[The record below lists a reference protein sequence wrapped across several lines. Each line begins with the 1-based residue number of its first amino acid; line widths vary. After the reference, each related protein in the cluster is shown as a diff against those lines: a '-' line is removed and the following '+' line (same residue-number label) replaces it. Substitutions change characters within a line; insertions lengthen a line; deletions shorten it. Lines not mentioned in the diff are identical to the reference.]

1 MTSANTDRTAADPIA
16 ELKVRHRGMWASGNY
31 PELAADLIWDL
42 GAVLVDAAGVG
53 PGHRVLDVA
62 AGSGNAAIPAAQ
74 RGASVVA
81 SDLTPEL
88 FEDGRRRAASAGVQL
103 EWHEAD
109 AENLPYDDGSFDTV
123 LSCVGVMF
131 APFHEQSAAEL
142 TRVVRPGG
150 TIGLLSWTPS
160 GFIGQLFAAMRPF
173 AAPAPAGAQAPPLW
187 GDERHVRALFGDS
200 ITSATAATCTVRV
213 DRFERPDQFRE
224 YFKSHYGPTIA
235 TYRRVADDA
244 EQVAA
249 LDAALDGLTA
259 SHLRDGVMEW
269 EYLLFTATRR

>member
-1 MTSANTDRTAADPIA
+1 MTSTSTDRATSDADA

-42 GAVLVDAAGVG
+42 GPVLVDAVGVG

-109 AENLPYDDGSFDTV
+109 AEDLPYDDGSFDTV

-131 APFHEQSAAEL
+131 APFHERSAAEL
-142 TRVVRPGG
+142 ARVVRPGG

-173 AAPAPAGAQAPPLW
+173 AAPAPAGAQPPPLW

-200 ITSATAATCTVRV
+200 ITSATVATRTVTV

-235 TYRRVADDA
+235 TYRRVAGDA
-244 EQVAA
+244 DQVAA

>member
-1 MTSANTDRTAADPIA
+1 MTSTSTDRATSDADA

-42 GAVLVDAAGVG
+42 GPVLVDAVGVG

-62 AGSGNAAIPAAQ
+62 AGSGNAAIPAAP

-109 AENLPYDDGSFDTV
+109 AEDLPYDDGSFDTV

-131 APFHEQSAAEL
+131 APFHERSAAEL
-142 TRVVRPGG
+142 ARVVRPGG

-173 AAPAPAGAQAPPLW
+173 AAPAPAGAQTPPLW

-200 ITSATAATCTVRV
+200 ITSATVATRTVTV

-235 TYRRVADDA
+235 TYRRVAGDA
-244 EQVAA
+244 DQVAA